1 MEIDKVEDGET
12 LRNAFIRHYCN
23 NHNKRQGIRWLRG
36 IFMSEEEKL
45 HTILN
50 WLQYADD
57 LIKEESLK
65 NK

>member
-1 MEIDKVEDGET
+1 MIIDKVEKGEK

-23 NHNKRQGIRWLRG
+23 DHNRRQGIRWLRG

-50 WLQYADD
+50 WLEYADD
-57 LIKEESLK
+57 LIE
-65 NK
+65 NKK